1 MIGDGFD
8 TDTDTG
14 TEHERGVSVAVTHV
28 LTIGITTILIAMLLT
43 SGATLLESET
53 ERSAESSLETI
64 GERLADEIEN
74 VDRMAHGDTHSVRV
88 TTEHPGTVA
97 NSRYTVELLGSDD
110 CEDDDAPLLD
120 GSTECLRLTADEIER
135 PVYVP
140 VVVETDIGD
149 EGPVNGGTIEIVY
162 DGNSGEELEL
172 KEVSR

>member
-8 TDTDTG
+8 TDT
-14 TEHERGVSVAVTHV
+14 EHERGISVAVTHV

-74 VDRMAHGDTHSVRV
+74 VDRMANEETHSVIV

-97 NSRYTVELLGSDD
+97 NSRYTVELLEGDNGNGECS
-110 CEDDDAPLLD
+110 EAPLLD
-120 GSTECLRLTADEIER
+120 GSTDCLRLTSNDIDR
-135 PVYVP
+135 DVYVP
-140 VVVETDIGD
+140 LVVESAMGSDD
-149 EGPVNGGTIEIVY
+149 PVAGGTIEIVY
-162 DGNSGEELEL
+162 DGDDDELRLEGGN
-172 KEVSR
+172 R